1 MIKEITTHL
10 IQQYNPEAILMHG
23 SRVRGDY
30 VQTSDYDLAVI
41 AAEPE
46 KIVPHIYNGCSLDVS
61 GITVT
66 TQIIETA
73 SRVPIWPLEILFEDS
88 SKIGSM
94 LRQQTYAKF
103 LKGPGPLASKEWEN
117 RRNYTQRLFDR
128 LSARGAE
135 LMVRNY
141 YLGDFYERMV
151 RYWFEKNCK
160 WTVSFFRA
168 LTIIEEADAD
178 FYKNLE
184 GVWTEDYLVNARQL
198 FEKIFE

>member
-10 IQQYNPEAILMHG
+10 IQQYNPKAILMHG

-30 VQTSDYDLAVI
+30 VPTSDYDLVVI

-61 GITVT
+61 GIAVT

-73 SRVPIWPLEILFEDS
+73 NKVPIWPLEILFEDS
-88 SKIGSM
+88 SKIGST
-94 LRQQTYAKF
+94 LCQQTYAKF
-103 LKGPGPLASKEWEN
+103 LKGPSPLASKEWEN

-128 LSARGAE
+128 LSGRGAE

-184 GVWTEDYLVNARQL
+184 GVWTEDYLINARQL